1 MVVGAT
7 KSLGRQWPRERGS
20 RARLGSSRWVAR
32 GAGSSTWAGNGLVSE
47 DHAVPR
53 NALRGIV
60 MKPILVNA
68 RGAGAA
74 ADRSPLKYC
83 GRPPPPSGLGDIAE
97 APWQTP
103 RHWQSHCTG
112 ASH

>member
-20 RARLGSSRWVAR
+20 RGRRGSSRWVAR

-47 DHAVPR
+47 DHAAPR
-53 NALRGIV
+53 NALRGTV

-74 ADRSPLKYC
+74 ADRSPLRYC
-83 GRPPPPSGLGDIAE
+83 GRPPPPSGLGDISE